1 MFGFLAWNKK
11 IKQEKLILAK
21 DIGVI
26 SYNETMLKEIVEGGI
41 TTISTD
47 FNLMGENLAK
57 MVLNN
62 QQVKIANP
70 SGIIL
75 RKSL

>member
-1 MFGFLAWNKK
+1 
-11 IKQEKLILAK
+11 
-21 DIGVI
+21 
-26 SYNETMLKEIVEGGI
+26 MLKEIVEGGI